1 MPRKTLPL
9 YALSVFEVA
18 ARHQSFTHA
27 ANELF
32 ITQGA
37 VSKQI
42 AQLEDSLGYP
52 LFHRYARSL
61 RLTAQGS
68 LLLGYVQRGFKVIS
82 QGVDAAASLA
92 APLCIKA
99 PSCVVRWLLPVL
111 QQFSREAPEW
121 PVQLAG
127 VHEHAVSFAR
137 EDVDLAIV
145 YKPQKAIAGN
155 ETLLLVEQLTPVIAP
170 QLLAKTGQPLQQ
182 VADLH
187 HYPLL
192 HPSHDRRD
200 WRQWLASRGA
210 STVEYRGGTVFDTL
224 DQAMNAA
231 LQGYGVT
238 LGDVSLLRQELA
250 DGQLLAPYSP
260 VWSSGYA
267 YALALRPDEKRPGVL
282 ALHAFL
288 LDQMRAAPR
297 SDSMADEHA
306 Q

>member
-1 MPRKTLPL
+1 MPRKSLPL

-18 ARHQSFTHA
+18 ARHQSFTRA

-42 AQLEDSLGYP
+42 AQLEDSLGYV
-52 LFHRYARSL
+52 LFQRYARSL

-68 LLLGYVQRGFKVIS
+68 LLLGYVQRGFKVIA
-82 QGVDAAASLA
+82 QGVDAAASLT

-99 PSCVVRWLLPVL
+99 PSCVVRCLLPVL
-111 QQFSREAPEW
+111 QQFSRHAPEW

-145 YKPQKAIAGN
+145 YKPLKAIAAN
-155 ETLLLVEQLTPVIAP
+155 ETLLFEEVLTPVISP
-170 QLLAKTGQPLQQ
+170 LLLGQLGQPLH
-182 VADLH
+182 VEADLQ

-200 WRQWLASRGA
+200 WRQWLASRRA
-210 STVEYRGGTVFDTL
+210 DAVEYRGGTVFDTL

-238 LGDVSLLRQELA
+238 LGDVRLLRQELA
-250 DGQLLAPYSP
+250 DGLLLAPYSP
-260 VWSSGYA
+260 PWSSGYA
-267 YALALRPDEKRPGVL
+267 YALALRPGEKRPGVM

-288 LDQMRAAPR
+288 LDQMKATPWL
-297 SDSMADEHA
+297 DSMAEDS
-306 Q
+306 